1 MAKIAIYFYYTA
13 SLLCQLSSSINNL
26 DWRTFNNFA
35 MPQNSLM
42 VEPDE
47 QEIES
52 ILYPPCLKYGP
63 QTSSSTWEFF

>member
-1 MAKIAIYFYYTA
+1 
-13 SLLCQLSSSINNL
+13 
-26 DWRTFNNFA
+26 